1 MVKEGES
8 LVGKETGI
16 EASGTEFRCLVLT
29 ENKKTPQQGMGWG
42 GSLPINSVL
51 TLRSEAESG
60 GCPGRS
66 SHQSSRTRERQ
77 VQ

>member
-1 MVKEGES
+1 M
-8 LVGKETGI
+8 GKETGI
-16 EASGTEFRCLVLT
+16 EASGTELTCLVLT

-42 GSLPINSVL
+42 GSLPVSAVL

-60 GCPGRS
+60 GCPGRP